1 MFQTRTKACN
11 TIMCDRIWN
20 NVYENDDGEH
30 VVLNKDP
37 QCLRIAIASSPVIPG
52 TDLKRL
58 KVEIFEGS
66 YTS

>member
-1 MFQTRTKACN
+1 
-11 TIMCDRIWN
+11 MCDRVWN